1 MNRRDLLVLS
11 SSTLAAT
18 TLASIGASAQTKFP
32 DHPIRLIVPFAPGG
46 VVDVIGRLWADKMQ
60 TLLGTVVVE
69 NRGGASGTIG
79 TAVVARAP
87 PDGYTLLLGNTGV
100 QVLIPAIMRSVPYDP
115 EKDFATIGIIANS
128 AISIC
133 VNPSVPAKNL
143 PELVAY
149 IKARPGK
156 VFYGTAGTGTY
167 ANLAAEMFKQRA
179 ETPDVTG
186 VPYKGGGSVIKDVI
200 GGQIP
205 MTFLNITNEVLAL
218 HRTGKIRIVTV
229 LSPQR
234 LSVLPG
240 VPAASETY
248 PGLVA
253 GLSMGVFAPAATPK
267 SILDQLAEAHH
278 RAAESADFEQKLLAA
293 GLEPVH
299 DTPEQ
304 AQRFLEAERARI
316 IPLVK
321 SLGFEMN

>member
-167 ANLAAEMFKQRA
+167 ANLAAEMFKQRT

-186 VPYKGGGSVIKDVI
+186 VPYKGEIKHIDSDESIWCDYRFILFYSLIFNANCEKLSRYIIVHK
-200 GGQIP
+200 
-205 MTFLNITNEVLAL
+205 TFL
-218 HRTGKIRIVTV
+218 
-229 LSPQR
+229 
-234 LSVLPG
+234 
-240 VPAASETY
+240 
-248 PGLVA
+248 
-253 GLSMGVFAPAATPK
+253 
-267 SILDQLAEAHH
+267 
-278 RAAESADFEQKLLAA
+278 
-293 GLEPVH
+293 
-299 DTPEQ
+299 
-304 AQRFLEAERARI
+304 
-316 IPLVK
+316 
-321 SLGFEMN
+321 